1 MKKILNI
8 ISSVNGSDSY
18 SNKLAEKII
27 SSLKTLY
34 PDSEVKNYDL
44 NKMKFPHVTNAILLA
59 AYVNPASFSE
69 EQMATLKISDT
80 AIQDLWDSEVIVI
93 GVPMYN
99 FGIPSPLKAWIDH
112 IIRAGVTFRFKEDG
126 QYEGLVPNKKVY
138 LAIASGG
145 IYSIPSKRDF
155 DFTENYLRAVLGVIG
170 IQNITTFRVEG
181 TAIPEFAANSMSSAL
196 ESIGVSTSL

>member
-181 TAIPEFAANSMSSAL
+181 TTIPEFAANSMSSAL